1 MARPRLV
8 MIARLITLSWRLMK
22 NPDRF
27 SLLAVFGIALLACS
41 SQAKAVTEC
50 HVTPKNFFIGD
61 GILWVDWVEGGTGVI
76 TQSDQDF
83 NATLAVV
90 SLAITNQKPLVERY
104 AADGA
109 VCSAKNDITGIWI
122 SR

>member
-1 MARPRLV
+1 
-8 MIARLITLSWRLMK
+8 MK
-22 NPDRF
+22 NFDRF
-27 SLLAVFGIALLACS
+27 SLLALVGIALLACS
-41 SQAKAVTEC
+41 MQAKAVTEC
-50 HVTPKNFFIGD
+50 HVTPKNLFIGD

-90 SLAITNQKPLVERY
+90 SLAITNQKPLVVRY

-109 VCSAKNDITGIWI
+109 ICSDKNDIVGIWI